1 MGLLVEV
8 RKQSRGEA
16 DGAEEVG
23 GDDGLGVGGVG
34 FVEEV
39 FGAHDAGVV
48 DDDVEGGE
56 VRGEFLRDGADAG
69 CVLDVEGY
77 GSHAW
82 VSGDG
87 FVEDLFAASGDD
99 DFVAEFVEGFSESAA
114 DAGAAA
120 GDEDGVAG
128 GFHGR
133 SFSW

>member
-1 MGLLVEV
+1 V
-8 RKQSRGEA
+8 RQQRGGEA
-16 DGAEEVG
+16 DRAEEIG

-34 FVEEV
+34 LVEEV
-39 FGAHDAGVV
+39 FGTHDAGVV
-48 DDDVEGGE
+48 NDDVEGGE
-56 VRGEFLRDGADAG
+56 VRGEFLREGADACG
-69 CVLDVEGY
+69 VLDVEDCG
-77 GSHAW
+77 GNAW
-82 VSGDG
+82 VGGGG

-99 DFVAEFVEGFSESAA
+99 NFVAEFVEGFREPAA